1 MMALAWADPSWQP
14 DQALELK
21 LWREATTIHTSSG
34 PGGCDPYGLALTLRR
49 RGLDPEIHVSHR
61 GPYFLDTVRTED
73 QRRVMR
79 VTQEEFRREANE
91 AGIPTHLTRLPESAL
106 MASFDAGAVAIILV
120 CGYHMVRRRV
130 PHWIFAF
137 GHEDDRILVH
147 DPAAVRDPHGD
158 ASAPETYAVG
168 RERFARAAQFGPDR
182 LSAAILIRKGSLQ

>member
-1 MMALAWADPSWQP
+1 
-14 DQALELK
+14 
-21 LWREATTIHTSSG
+21 
-34 PGGCDPYGLALTLRR
+34 
-49 RGLDPEIHVSHR
+49 
-61 GPYFLDTVRTED
+61 FLDTVRTED

-79 VTQEEFRREANE
+79 VTQEEFRREADE

-130 PHWIFAF
+130 PHWVFAF
-137 GHEDDRILVH
+137 GHEDGSILVH
-147 DPAAVRDPHGD
+147 DPAAVRDPQGN
-158 ASAPETYAVG
+158 ASAPETYAVA